1 MLCWRR
7 SRQGSKRRRKGP
19 AKVNSPPKLKVKAAK
34 EGGKEAR
41 SASYTSLA
49 TAEPDQPRPADPRSH
64 RACLSSSPCPARDG
78 ATVSAQVSD
87 AAASTATAGAAGS
100 KSPAILFSGS
110 STLPRSISETR
121 RLETDGAGA
130 GAGRASVLTLQL
142 EGAFGCSM
150 SVSETGSRE
159 DTISPMVSQK
169 TGQGIY

>member
-1 MLCWRR
+1 M
-7 SRQGSKRRRKGP
+7 
-19 AKVNSPPKLKVKAAK
+19 NSPPKLKVKAAK

-87 AAASTATAGAAGS
+87 TAASTATAGAGA

-121 RLETDGAGA
+121 RLETDGA

-159 DTISPMVSQK
+159 DTISPLVSQK
-169 TGQGIY
+169 TGQGKLCYTIAKIISFRGIY

>member
-1 MLCWRR
+1 M
-7 SRQGSKRRRKGP
+7 
-19 AKVNSPPKLKVKAAK
+19 NSPPKLKVKAAK

-49 TAEPDQPRPADPRSH
+49 TAEADQPRPADPRSH

-87 AAASTATAGAAGS
+87 TAASTAKEGAGAGS

-121 RLETDGAGA
+121 RLETDGA

-159 DTISPMVSQK
+159 DTISPLVSQK
-169 TGQGIY
+169 TGQGKLCYTFAKII